1 MNNQFAFFQGCIDFL
16 FLLNRKG
23 KMMEYLTEYD
33 LNAIDNNTFRVP
45 RFLFSGSYQKI
56 SADSKLLFALMM
68 ERQSTALDEL
78 GKESGYSLTLMK
90 KCVKELT
97 KAGLI
102 QVQDPLILIT
112 QMRRIL

>member
-1 MNNQFAFFQGCIDFL
+1 MQ
-16 FLLNRKG
+16 
-23 KMMEYLTEYD
+23 YLTEYD

-68 ERQSTALDEL
+68 EGHSMVLEEL
-78 GKESGYSLTLMK
+78 SNESGYSLTLIK
-90 KCVKELT
+90 KCLNELA

-102 QVQDPLILIT
+102 QVHDSLILIT